1 MKNDMQSAALFGA
14 TRLRVV
20 LWTISV
26 AGVMMVIFALV
37 AYFMTARVLSGE
49 IDGQLASRASDER
62 NHLSH
67 DLSAG
72 GQFNDHDYNPN
83 TPGVFLL
90 MISPDG
96 QVLVNSLN
104 VQSQGLPDQAAI
116 QAVMASGQ
124 PDVRTVQVSLAGQ
137 EVSVRLRT
145 EQVRQPDGTL
155 LGVMQLGMS
164 LHPYNHELR
173 DLLLVLGLTGA
184 GGLVLA
190 LGGGFFLASRALV
203 PVHAAFRRQ
212 RDFVADA
219 SHELRSPLMLIR
231 ADVDVLGREL
241 RSTRAGLLEAK
252 TAAAPVAPS
261 HAKKH
266 ALERRD
272 QEDLTQLDD
281 HLELVDDALGEID
294 RMTRLLSDL
303 LLLARM
309 DAGAMAQA
317 RELVPLDKQL
327 EDLAAQVR
335 RRAEAQGLHLE
346 VSLKPGVNV
355 LGNADQL
362 RRLWLILLDNATR
375 YNRPDGSITLS
386 CGVEDHRAR
395 VSVADTGIGIAPDDL
410 PHIFE
415 RFYRVDKARSRAPE
429 LAGAGNASERAGDQ
443 GSSGAGLGLALA
455 REILQAHHGQID
467 VKSTP
472 GEGTV
477 FTIWLPLA
485 PGGHQT
491 SVH

>member
-1 MKNDMQSAALFGA
+1 MQSAALFGA
-14 TRLRVV
+14 TRRRVV

-26 AGVMMVIFALV
+26 AGLIMVIFALV

-49 IDGQLASRASDER
+49 IDSQLASRASEEQV
-62 NHLSH
+62 HLSH
-67 DLSAG
+67 DLAP

-90 MISPDG
+90 MLSPDG

-104 VQSQGLPDQAAI
+104 VQAQGLPDQAAF
-116 QAVMASGQ
+116 QAVLESGQ
-124 PDVRTVQVSLAGQ
+124 RDVRTVQVSLAGQ
-137 EVSVRLRT
+137 SVSVRLRS
-145 EQVRQPDGTL
+145 ERVVQQDGTL

-164 LHPYNHELR
+164 LQPYNHELR

-203 PVHAAFRRQ
+203 PVRAAFHRQ

-219 SHELRSPLMLIR
+219 SHELRTPLMLIR

-241 RSTRAGLLEAK
+241 RSTRAALLAK
-252 TAAAPVAPS
+252 TTAEPVAPA
-261 HAKKH
+261 HAKGR
-266 ALERRD
+266 AVARRD
-272 QEDLTQLDD
+272 EPETLMQLDD
-281 HLELVDDALGEID
+281 HLELVNDALGEID

-309 DAGAMAQA
+309 DAGAAAQT
-317 RELVPLDKQL
+317 REVVRLDTQL

-335 RRAEAQGLHLE
+335 RQAEAQGLRVE
-346 VSLKPGVNV
+346 VSLKPEVNV
-355 LGNADQL
+355 LGNPDQL

-375 YNRPDGSITLS
+375 YNRPNGSITLS
-386 CGVEDHRAR
+386 CDIEDHRAR

-429 LAGAGNASERAGDQ
+429 LSGTSPLSEREGDQ

-455 REILQAHHGQID
+455 REILQAHHGQIE

-472 GEGTV
+472 GQGTV
-477 FTIWLPLA
+477 FTIWLPLTPVA
-485 PGGHQT
+485 AR
-491 SVH
+491 